1 MSIQNA
7 FNSMLSS
14 VHSAAATYKYFKTNS
29 PEYKDSNET
38 KKLIAESEKVE
49 RLRDEQ
55 LQQNNGGSMNTELAK
70 SEKRIGDVN
79 KRLYELTGDVTYFDK
94 YRDAYD
100 ANEIFGKKAFDNYNA
115 EYTAKKNIDDNM
127 KERYRMLGGID

>member
-1 MSIQNA
+1 MSIQAA
-7 FNSMLSS
+7 FNNMLGSI
-14 VHSAAATYKYFKTNS
+14 HSAAATYKYFKTTS

-38 KKLIAESEKVE
+38 KRLIAESEKVE

-55 LQQNNGGSMNTELAK
+55 LKQNTDNGMNAELAK

-100 ANEIFGKKAFDNYNA
+100 ANEVFGERAFNSYNA
-115 EYTAKKNIDDNM
+115 EYTAKRNIDDNIA
-127 KERYRMLGGID
+127 ERYRMLGGID